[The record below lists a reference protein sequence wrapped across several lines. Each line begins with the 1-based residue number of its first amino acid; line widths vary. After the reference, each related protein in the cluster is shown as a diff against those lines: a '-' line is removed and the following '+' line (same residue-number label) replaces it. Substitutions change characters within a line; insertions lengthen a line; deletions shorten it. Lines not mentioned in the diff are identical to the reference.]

1 MVKTDKE
8 GVISYFKNIL
18 KICERT
24 TTGNVSHQ
32 MNSIRICY
40 DYIADEMK
48 KQVGEIRI
56 YDNLKSI
63 VDIASKTNPKTL
75 SYNSAI
81 IKGLCELNIQYINEF
96 GLD

>member
-24 TTGNVSHQ
+24 TSGNVSHQ
-32 MNSIRICY
+32 MNFIRGCY

-48 KQVGEIRI
+48 KQVGETTV
-56 YDNLKSI
+56 YHNLKDI
-63 VDIASKTNPKTL
+63 VEVASKTNLGNVTH
-75 SYNSAI
+75 NITI
-81 IKGLCELNIQYINEF
+81 IKSKCNHNIDYINEF

>member
-8 GVISYFKNIL
+8 SLLGYFKNIL
-18 KICERT
+18 KICEHT

-48 KQVGEIRI
+48 KQVGETKV
-56 YDNLKSI
+56 YYSLKSI
-63 VDIASKTNPKTL
+63 VDRASKTNPENL
-75 SYNSAI
+75 SYNIAV
-81 IKGLCELNIQYINEF
+81 IKGLCQLNIDYINEY